1 MKIRYFLPITV
12 LFSSL
17 SAQAL
22 DTVEPFSPGVS
33 DLEAYV
39 SGSEGD
45 YATDLVV
52 GAGYGS
58 YLNPSF
64 GTTLSSADPV
74 FTISNMSNV
83 YSGLVDFDV
92 VAGLSLS
99 GGNVAYAI
107 DTETTHVLNESFTP
121 YVQTSYAFTTEGE
134 YADELTANLGTIYNV
149 QEGQELLVQA
159 SVAVDDGSTWGAGLG
174 YNFLVRDDV
183 EVITEL
189 SSSGDDVAFAVGAIW
204 SL

>member
-1 MKIRYFLPITV
+1 MKIRSTLAITL

-17 SAQAL
+17 SAKAL

-39 SGSEGD
+39 SGSDGD

-52 GAGYGS
+52 GAGYGT
-58 YLNPSF
+58 YLNPAF
-64 GTTLSSADPV
+64 NATLSSADPV
-74 FTISNMSNV
+74 FTLSNMSNL
-83 YSGLVDFDV
+83 YSGVVDFDV
-92 VAGLSLS
+92 IAGLSLS
-99 GGNVAYAI
+99 GGNLAYAV
-107 DTETTHVLNESFTP
+107 DTETTHVLNEKFTP

-149 QEGQELLVQA
+149 QEGHELLVQA
-159 SVAVDDGSTWGAGLG
+159 SVLVNDGSTWGAGLG

-183 EVITEL
+183 EVVTEL
-189 SSSGDDVAFAVGAIW
+189 SSSGDDVAFSVGAIW